1 MLRVKTKIKD
11 AHIIFIFCIGF
22 SLIVGGVLI
31 SAVELVAE
39 SVGKSLHAHIISP
52 LATTATNGVK
62 DF

>member
-1 MLRVKTKIKD
+1 
-11 AHIIFIFCIGF
+11 
-22 SLIVGGVLI
+22 
-31 SAVELVAE
+31 VELVAE